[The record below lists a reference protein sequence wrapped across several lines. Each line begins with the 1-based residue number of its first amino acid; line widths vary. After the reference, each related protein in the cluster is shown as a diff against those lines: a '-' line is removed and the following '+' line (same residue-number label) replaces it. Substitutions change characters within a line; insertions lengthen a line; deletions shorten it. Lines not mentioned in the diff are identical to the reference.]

1 MELHVLSKIAN
12 IEPQAA
18 YTCFLSGYKYKLN
31 YYMWTILRIGK
42 LLRKVDD
49 VILTE
54 FIPAITGGIIITKNE
69 RNLLSLAPRLG
80 GLGIPIFE
88 ELWEIEHQNPI
99 VISEHLYNR
108 ITDQFRSHDPYPE
121 LNNKKKQIKSKNDR
135 QRKILEI
142 TRNEMSSEERRQNDL
157 NLETGASSWLITVS
171 IKDEGYILNKQ
182 SFWDLLFIRYGRKLK
197 RIPSQCACG
206 NTINL

>member
-18 YTCFLSGYKYKLN
+18 YTCFLSGYKYNLN

-99 VISEHLYNR
+99 AISEHLYNR

-157 NLETGASSWLITVS
+157 NLETGASS
-171 IKDEGYILNKQ
+171 
-182 SFWDLLFIRYGRKLK
+182 
-197 RIPSQCACG
+197 
-206 NTINL
+206 